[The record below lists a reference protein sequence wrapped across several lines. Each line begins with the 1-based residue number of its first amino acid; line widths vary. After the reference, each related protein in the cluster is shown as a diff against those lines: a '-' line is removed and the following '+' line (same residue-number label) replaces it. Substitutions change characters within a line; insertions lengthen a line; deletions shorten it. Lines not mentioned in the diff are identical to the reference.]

1 MFVTNWI
8 STTKIQKYRRLPT
21 FLGTISYPELRYT
34 FTRKGLMKENI
45 HETFLYMYIM
55 KLLQLYTC
63 QDLISSASQMSHEG
77 ASLIASLFQEGL
89 IIHQRT
95 HQT

>member
-1 MFVTNWI
+1 
-8 STTKIQKYRRLPT
+8 
-21 FLGTISYPELRYT
+21 
-34 FTRKGLMKENI
+34 MKKNI

-55 KLLQLYTC
+55 KLLQLYTY

-77 ASLIASLFQEGL
+77 TSLIASLFQEGL

-95 HQT
+95 HQAREILIGIDFKTSPDFSKP

>member
-1 MFVTNWI
+1 
-8 STTKIQKYRRLPT
+8 
-21 FLGTISYPELRYT
+21 
-34 FTRKGLMKENI
+34 MKKNI
-45 HETFLYMYIM
+45 HETFSCIGYY
-55 KLLQLYTC
+55 KLQLYTC

-95 HQT
+95 HQA